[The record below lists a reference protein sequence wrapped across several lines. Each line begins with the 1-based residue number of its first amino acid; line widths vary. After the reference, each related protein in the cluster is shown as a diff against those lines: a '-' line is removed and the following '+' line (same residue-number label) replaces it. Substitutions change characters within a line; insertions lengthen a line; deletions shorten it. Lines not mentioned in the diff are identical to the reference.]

1 MKAAA
6 LATDERL
13 LLTAERLFA
22 QHGIDAVS
30 TRQIAVAAGQ
40 RNVGALHY
48 HFGNMDALIDA
59 LLALRLRG
67 INRRREALLD
77 QLQADGALDD
87 LHALLRALVQP
98 LLDELE
104 APDNHFIGCLQQLY
118 IGKRGQKV
126 YASLSPEL
134 TSGLDRV
141 NTAIAALL
149 VHVPLAVRNDRL
161 GLMGVQI
168 VYSAAG
174 WYYQRER
181 GEPVSPLPQ
190 LTANLIDFL
199 AGGLCAPVSAPL
211 KRKPVPTTRK
221 R

>member
-1 MKAAA
+1 
-6 LATDERL
+6 
-13 LLTAERLFA
+13 
-22 QHGIDAVS
+22 
-30 TRQIAVAAGQ
+30 
-40 RNVGALHY
+40 
-48 HFGNMDALIDA
+48 MDALIDA
-59 LLALRLRG
+59 LLTLRLRG
-67 INRRREALLD
+67 INRRREVLLD

-126 YASLSPEL
+126 YASLPREL
-134 TSGLDRV
+134 TSGLERV
-141 NTAIAALL
+141 NAAIGALL
-149 VHVPLAVRNDRL
+149 AHLPLAVRNDRL

-199 AGGLCAPVSAPL
+199 AGGLCAPVSTPPR
-211 KRKPVPTTRK
+211 KRKPATAARTRIK
-221 R
+221 AAARTRIKHE